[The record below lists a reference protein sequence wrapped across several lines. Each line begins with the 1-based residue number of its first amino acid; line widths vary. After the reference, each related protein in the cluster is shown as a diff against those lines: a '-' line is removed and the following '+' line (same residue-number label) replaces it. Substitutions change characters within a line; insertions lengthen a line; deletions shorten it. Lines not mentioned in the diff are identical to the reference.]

1 MEIKRSENVKREVNN
16 WETPKGKEGILDVT
30 IDTVDSI
37 WNLIFDTVLAAWN
50 IRSSQPHFFLSKI
63 YYLYFIAYNAQ
74 EILGFQC
81 VICVSNMG
89 SALQL
94 LRDEEIATSIVLYMV
109 TRLLEVHPWV

>member
-1 MEIKRSENVKREVNN
+1 MEIKRSENEKRELNN
-16 WETPKGKEGILDVT
+16 WETPKGKEEILDMT

-37 WNLIFDTVLAAWN
+37 WNLIFDTVLV
-50 IRSSQPHFFLSKI
+50 RSSQPHFVPSKI

-89 SALQL
+89 SAL
-94 LRDEEIATSIVLYMV
+94 
-109 TRLLEVHPWV
+109 